1 MPLRGR
7 HHTFE
12 IKAILKLADYLIE
25 KNILIRAKLLHKRA
39 YFARVGRTGPVLAVI
54 SADVLLA
61 KLSER
66 LVGRNLD
73 LTERLEYDVELR
85 RRTEIARELLE
96 GNIQRQRN
104 ADLQDDGQLMAII
117 EMRVEK
123 DRPHLSPDF
132 NSEAL
137 AEMLGVSRERLAR
150 LFRHQTIHRT
160 PDAYIDNLRVLAAL
174 RLLREKPMYNIA
186 TVAEEAGFSNVR
198 TLQRRIQDAIGMT
211 PIDYRAMLTRDIK

>member
-1 MPLRGR
+1 MADIKQLTADNERLTNENKELRK
-7 HHTFE
+7 E
-12 IKAILKLADYLIE
+12 IDRLRDE
-25 KNILIRAKLLHKRA
+25 MIRLVSRNL
-39 YFARVGRTGPVLAVI
+39 
-54 SADVLLA
+54 D
-61 KLSER
+61 LSER
-66 LVGRNLD
+66 L
-73 LTERLEYDVELR
+73 EEDVEMR
-85 RRTEIARELLE
+85 RRTEVARELLE

-104 ADLQDDGQLMAII
+104 ADLQDDSQLMAII

-132 NSEAL
+132 NSDDL
-137 AEMLGVSRERLAR
+137 AEMLGVSRERLMH
-150 LFRHQTIHRT
+150 LFRKQTIHRT

-211 PIDYRAMLTRDIK
+211 PIDYRLMLTRDM